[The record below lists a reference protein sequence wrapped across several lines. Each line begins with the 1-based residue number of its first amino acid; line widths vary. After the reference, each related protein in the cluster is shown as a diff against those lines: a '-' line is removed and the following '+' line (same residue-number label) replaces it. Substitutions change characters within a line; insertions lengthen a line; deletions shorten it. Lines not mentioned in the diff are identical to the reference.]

1 MRGIGDSHAS
11 AMEPGQPE
19 SNACSGRVG
28 RVISLLQ
35 IIAGETIPAEAATIV
50 RERIAQ
56 AASRHPGSCLADF
69 VSHLSDVVALAP
81 FLDRLNG
88 NLLQGADIEAFFAMS
103 APNGRMH

>member
-1 MRGIGDSHAS
+1 MPLPPRAASHGS
-11 AMEPGQPE
+11 VHVDPVHELL
-19 SNACSGRVG
+19 SGEAVA
-28 RVISLLQ
+28 
-35 IIAGETIPAEAATIV
+35 IA

-56 AASRHPGSCLADF
+56 AAVLHPGACLADF
-69 VSHLSDVVALAP
+69 VSHLSGVVALAP